1 MSHSLEVFMRVYDDD
16 TGDYYQIG
24 PDGDGLDL
32 IQLSA
37 HEKSGRECGGFV
49 LPLEAAMKFSEALQ
63 EYVIREQGRLIKE
76 AREKSGDVHQ
86 G

>member
-1 MSHSLEVFMRVYDDD
+1 MSHSLEVFMRIYDDD

-32 IQLSA
+32 VQLSA
-37 HEKSGRECGGFV
+37 HQKGGEEYSSFV
-49 LPLEAAMKFSEALQ
+49 MPIEAAMKFSEALQ
-63 EYVIREQGRLIKE
+63 EYVVREQGRLIKE
-76 AREKSGDVHQ
+76 EREKSGDVHQ